1 MPTGKAPAVE
11 SRQSSSTSTNA
22 RASAWSPFRHQSF
35 AILWAATLLSNIGTW
50 MHDVGAGWLM
60 SSLAP
65 SPIFVSLV
73 QAATTLPVFLFALP
87 AGALAD
93 IVDRRRLLLTI
104 SIVMMLIAALLGF
117 IVLSGRIT
125 ALGLVAFTFAM
136 GTCAAFLAPL
146 WQSIVPQ
153 LVPRSELS
161 AAVALNSVGINVS
174 RAIGPAI
181 GGVVIVGIGIAWP
194 FLINA
199 VTFLAVIGAVL
210 WWQAPRGREKPLPAE
225 RFFGAMHSGL
235 RYARSSPPLKA
246 TFGRAIAFFLFASA
260 YWALLPLIA
269 RQRLAG
275 GAELYGMLVTCI
287 GFGAVAGA
295 LTLPRISQRLGPD
308 RLVALGTLGTV
319 GTLAL
324 FAMSTNASVAVVA
337 SLLAGASWIAVLS
350 TLNVSAQMSLP
361 DWVRARG
368 LSTYNAVFS
377 GSMALGSVMWGQVAN
392 QVGIST
398 ALLVAAMG
406 AVLGIIAT
414 WRLQLQSG
422 GTLDLAPSSH
432 WPQPSLST
440 EARHEAG
447 PVMVTVEYQVD
458 PTQVRQFFEA
468 MTELESERR
477 RDGAFTWGLFQDA
490 AVPGRVLEYFIED
503 SWLEHLR
510 HHERVTHAD
519 RDLQARIRR
528 FHVGTEPPRVT
539 HYLANPE

>member
-181 GGVVIVGIGIAWP
+181 GGVVIVSIGIAWP

-210 WWQAPRGREKPLPAE
+210 WWKAPRGREKPLPAE
-225 RFFGAMHSGL
+225 RFFGAMRSGL

-422 GTLDLAPSSH
+422 GKLDLAPSSH